1 MTLQPIMQKLQLLCL
16 CIVITVQPTYCENW
30 TILSG
35 LAQFSPRHSHATCIF
50 RCPDG
55 SNDNCIWLTGGVSD
69 LHRAFNLEM
78 ENENSDIWWSK
89 DGANWNQITKMYGDF
104 LQGIGNED
112 AKIGGS
118 TAPCMLFAVFDSI
131 LYYGYS

>member
-1 MTLQPIMQKLQLLCL
+1 MTLLSFMQQLQLLCL
-16 CIVITVQPTYCENW
+16 CIVIIIQPSYCENW

-35 LAQFSPRHSHATCIF
+35 TSEFTPRHSHATCIF

-55 SNDNCIWLTGGVSD
+55 SNDKCIWLTGGYSD

-89 DGANWNQITKMYGDF
+89 DGASWNQITNIYGDF

-118 TAPCMLFAVFDSI
+118 TAPCMYAAYHV
-131 LYYGYS
+131 